1 MNENPR
7 NQGVETSL
15 EVSNSTVANTPATGA
30 VVNNDEI
37 TALKAENERLKAEK
51 AKLEQSKNA
60 PSKHKS
66 PYNRVTESFRSSFGS
81 QVIKT
86 AEAKKA
92 VFEKSLRKAKSTIS
106 REEFCSEFRDNVF
119 DRLLVNIK
127 FVREC
132 ISLDV
137 NPFEA
142 AQFIVISGNPTVE
155 AVLKDGIKRIFQDSL
170 DILKGEIFSEEELA
184 RAKFATLTINP
195 TQDQLSE
202 AKRLISAVSQVLDVM
217 KTAS

>member
-1 MNENPR
+1 MNENQR
-7 NQGVETSL
+7 NQGVETIN
-15 EVSNSTVANTPATGA
+15 EVSNNGVAVTPATNA
-30 VVNNDEI
+30 VVTSDEA
-37 TALKAENERLKAEK
+37 TALRAEFERLKADYEK
-51 AKLEQSKNA
+51 LKESKKK
-60 PSKHKS
+60 PKRSKS
-66 PYNRVTESFRSSFGS
+66 PYNQVAESFRSSFGS
-81 QVIKT
+81 QVIKS
-86 AEAKKA
+86 EDAKKA
-92 VFEKSLRKAKSTIS
+92 VIEKALKKHKGIIS
-106 REEFCSEFRDNVF
+106 REEFCSEFRDSVF

-127 FVREC
+127 FISEC
-132 ISLDV
+132 VTLSI

-142 AQFIVISGNPTVE
+142 AQFIVMSGNPTVE
-155 AVLKDGIKRIFQDSL
+155 EILKQGIKIVFNNNL

>member
-1 MNENPR
+1 MSENQR

-37 TALKAENERLKAEK
+37 ATLKAEVEKLKADNERLEK
-51 AKLEQSKNA
+51 SKKSSSN
-60 PSKHKS
+60 KQKS
-66 PYNRVTESFRSSFGS
+66 PYNKVTERFRSSFGS
-81 QVIKT
+81 QAIQS
-86 AEAKKA
+86 AEAKKI
-92 VFEKSLRKAKSTIS
+92 VFEKSLAKTQGIT
-106 REEFCSEFRDNVF
+106 RGEFCLEFRDNIF

-127 FVREC
+127 FVSEC
-132 ISLDV
+132 VSLGV

-142 AQFIVISGNPTVE
+142 SQFIVMSGNPTVE
-155 AVLKDGIKRIFQDSL
+155 AVLRDGIKMVFNNDL

>member
-1 MNENPR
+1 MNENQR
-7 NQGVETSL
+7 NQGVETSS

-30 VVNNDEI
+30 VVNNDEVA
-37 TALKAENERLKAEK
+37 TLKAEVEKLKAEK
-51 AKLEQSKNA
+51 AKLENSKQSPSKN
-60 PSKHKS
+60 KS
-66 PYNRVTESFRSSFGS
+66 PYYKVSESFRSSFGS

-92 VFEKSLRKAKSTIS
+92 VFEKALKKNKSSIS
-106 REEFCSEFRDNVF
+106 REEFCSELRDQVF

-132 ISLDV
+132 IALDV

-142 AQFIVISGNPTVE
+142 AQFVVISGNTTVE
-155 AVLKDGIKRIFQDSL
+155 AVLKDGIRRVFQDSL

-195 TQDQLSE
+195 TGEQLSE

>member
-37 TALKAENERLKAEK
+37 ATLKAEVERLKADNE
-51 AKLEQSKNA
+51 KLEKSKKVPTKN
-60 PSKHKS
+60 KS
-66 PYNRVTESFRSSFGS
+66 PYNKVTERFRSSFGS
-81 QVIKT
+81 QAIQS
-86 AEAKKA
+86 AEAKKI
-92 VFEKSLRKAKSTIS
+92 VFEKSLAKTQGIT
-106 REEFCSEFRDNVF
+106 RGEFCLEFRDNIF
-119 DRLLVNIK
+119 DRMLVNIK
-127 FVREC
+127 FVSEC
-132 ISLDV
+132 VSLGVD
-137 NPFEA
+137 PFEA
-142 AQFIVISGNPTVE
+142 SQFIVMSGNPTVE
-155 AVLKDGIKRIFQDSL
+155 AVLKDGIKMVFNNDL

>member
-51 AKLEQSKNA
+51 AKLEQSKKA

-155 AVLKDGIKRIFQDSL
+155 AVLKDGIRRVFQDSL